1 MKTPSGAEK
10 FWELGQCL
18 KHAKC
23 PVELGVRDNLA
34 FYMEQALHFTTILS
48 CFLFSGAAIYINL
61 VEHPARMSC
70 DLEIAATVFVP
81 SYRRA
86 VPVQV
91 SLALI
96 ATVAGVLSGVFGGNV
111 FWFAGALL
119 IFSVIPFTLLIIMLT
134 NKQLL
139 APELDKASPTTKSL
153 LVRWGRLHG
162 VRSLVSLGAS
172 CLFLAL
178 AIRA

>member
-1 MKTPSGAEK
+1 MAWLLRRNSFFPAETLQK
-10 FWELGQCL
+10 IHSPGRRSFMDQ
-18 KHAKC
+18 
-23 PVELGVRDNLA
+23 V
-34 FYMEQALHFTTILS
+34 LHFIAVLS
-48 CFLFSGAAIYINL
+48 AFLFSGAAVYINL

-70 DLEIAATVFVP
+70 GPEVAATEFAA

-96 ATVAGVLSGVFGGNV
+96 ATAAGVASWWFGGNV
-111 FWFAGALL
+111 YWLIGALL
-119 IFSVIPFTLLIIMLT
+119 MFSVIPFTVLIIAPT

-139 APELDKASPTTKSL
+139 APELNKDSPATGL
-153 LVRWGRLHG
+153 LLKRWGRLHG
-162 VRSLVSLGAS
+162 VRSVASLIAS

-178 AIRA
+178 AIGV